1 MKEED
6 VVESQQEEKSPPSRF
21 GEFRAGVSSLCA
33 ATLLCLFGIC
43 VFSRAFLWGEF
54 VYDDIIHIVDN
65 PVLKSPDGW
74 LSILSTPVFPGS
86 LYRPIAFLSFWLQS
100 QVVGEALPTQFLC
113 VNAILHGANTALLYG
128 LLSRIPF
135 PALLSVGKSRVSTAL
150 CASLLFA
157 VHPLHTEVV
166 ANGVGRA
173 ELLAFFF
180 GMLGIVT
187 LSSTKVR
194 LLPWALFVCAVLSKE
209 SGIVFPLLAI
219 LFMWYRGE
227 KIPYTG
233 WLKRYALLLLAFGAV
248 RFLITGSLIHHGT
261 VSFIDNPLASL
272 SFTERLPNALY
283 LLEKYLALILV
294 PYPLSADYSYATLA
308 PLSLSGFSGIVS
320 VCALGLFGAI
330 LLLAFTALRSR
341 SVYGF
346 GLIWFFIAFLPTA
359 NIVFPIGTI
368 FGERLAYTPSAGGV
382 LLLAW
387 IFSLIAT
394 RYPRT
399 ASISAL
405 MTFLFFLSSTILYQG
420 VWQSQEA
427 LIERQAARFPNSV
440 KMAVNLATLR
450 IHQGHFDIAE
460 EAIERALSFYP
471 ASADALLVR
480 ARLYSHRGENDR
492 AKMTLEEA
500 LRYEPLHL
508 EALDMFAR
516 ILLKERSFEE
526 ALPVIEKGLRENPR
540 HERLL
545 SARYIYEVAT
555 ENLSGA
561 LHVQKQLEAIGS
573 DDPDFLR
580 IREQIQELM
589 REKIVLEPE
598 SPVKEVSHEDS
609 E

>member
-1 MKEED
+1 VKEGD
-6 VVESQQEEKSPPSRF
+6 IVESQQEEKSKPSRF
-21 GEFRAGVSSLCA
+21 GEFRAGVSSLCV
-33 ATLLCLFGIC
+33 ATVLFLFGIC

-54 VYDDIIHIVDN
+54 VYDDLIHVVDN

-86 LYRPIAFLSFWLQS
+86 LYRPLTFVSFWLQT
-100 QVVGEALPTQFLC
+100 QVVGEVLPTQFLF
-113 VNAILHGANTALLYG
+113 VNAVLHGANTALLYV
-128 LLSRIPF
+128 LLSRVSF
-135 PALLSVGKSRVSTAL
+135 PALLSVGKKRISTVL

-157 VHPLHTEVV
+157 AHPLHTEVV

-180 GMLGIVT
+180 GMLGIMT

-194 LLPWALFVCAVLSKE
+194 LLPWVLFLCAVLSKE
-209 SGIVFPLLAI
+209 SGVVFPLLAI

-227 KIPYTG
+227 KIPYTR
-233 WLKRYALLLLAFGAV
+233 WLKRYALFLLAFGAV
-248 RFLITGSLIHHGT
+248 RFLLTGSLLHHGT

-272 SFTERLPNALY
+272 SFQERLPNAIY

-320 VCALGLFGAI
+320 AFALGLLGVI
-330 LLLAFTALRSR
+330 LLLAFTSLRSR
-341 SVYGF
+341 SVHGF
-346 GLIWFFIAFLPTA
+346 GLVWFFVAFLPTA

-399 ASISAL
+399 ASVSAL

-420 VWQSQEA
+420 VWQNQET

-450 IHQGHFDIAE
+450 IQQGHFDAAE

-480 ARLYSHRGENDR
+480 ARLYSHRGENER
-492 AKMTLEEA
+492 AKMSLEEA
-500 LRYEPLHL
+500 LQYEPLHL

-516 ILLKERSFEE
+516 ILLKERRFEE
-526 ALPVIEKGLRENPR
+526 ALPVLEKGLRENPR

-545 SARYIYEVAT
+545 SAQYFYEVAT
-555 ENLSGA
+555 DNLSRA
-561 LHVQKQLEAIGS
+561 LSVQKQLEAIGS

-598 SPVKEVSHEDS
+598 SSVEEASPEDA